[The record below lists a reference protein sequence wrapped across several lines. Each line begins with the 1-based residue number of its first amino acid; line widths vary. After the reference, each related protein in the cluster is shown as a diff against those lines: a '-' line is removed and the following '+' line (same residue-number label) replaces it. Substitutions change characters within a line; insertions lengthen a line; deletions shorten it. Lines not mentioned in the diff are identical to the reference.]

1 MESGLMMTI
10 EQLRNK
16 LKSIDDSFEV
26 EEIKETHVEFTK
38 MFIAHQK
45 NAGDIEIELGGEV
58 FMTLTNQ
65 YENPS
70 IIIDGAIIENQ
81 VISGMQKAL
90 GVVSNFLRNG
100 GNNDD

>member
-1 MESGLMMTI
+1 MTI

-26 EEIKETHVEFTK
+26 EEIKETHIEFAPT
-38 MFIAHQK
+38 FVAIQK
-45 NAGDIEIELGGEV
+45 NAGDIEIKLGGEV

-81 VISGMQKAL
+81 VISGMQKVL
-90 GVVSNFLRNG
+90 GVVSNFFEEWG
-100 GNNDD
+100 K

>member
-38 MFIAHQK
+38 MFIAYQK
-45 NAGDIEIELGGEV
+45 NAGDIEIKLGGEV

-81 VISGMQKAL
+81 VIGGMQKVL
-90 GVVSNFLRNG
+90 GIVSNFFEEWG
-100 GNNDD
+100 K

>member
-1 MESGLMMTI
+1 MTI

-38 MFIAHQK
+38 TFVAYQK
-45 NAGDIEIELGGEV
+45 DAGDIEVKICGEV
-58 FMTLTNQ
+58 FMTLTNK
-65 YENPS
+65 YDDPS
-70 IIIDGAIIENQ
+70 IIIDGAIIAKQ
-81 VISGMQKAL
+81 VIGGMQKVL
-90 GVVSNFLRNG
+90 GVVSKFFEEW

>member
-1 MESGLMMTI
+1 MTI
-10 EQLRNK
+10 EQLRNQIK
-16 LKSIDDSFEV
+16 AIDDSFEV

-38 MFIAHQK
+38 MFIAYQK

-81 VISGMQKAL
+81 VISGMQKVL
-90 GVVSNFLRNG
+90 GVVSNFFEEWG
-100 GNNDD
+100 K